1 MTAQVL
7 ENLLHQAEC
16 LPTNERLLLIER
28 LIKGVQTIK
37 PSSVAIGVDA
47 LAILNKNGFIGC
59 LHSNNE
65 ELSQNYKKLLDWNH
79 KL

>member
-1 MTAQVL
+1 MTTQVL
-7 ENLLHQAEC
+7 ENLLHQVEC
-16 LPTNERLLLIER
+16 LPTDERLLLIER
-28 LIKGVQTIK
+28 LVKGVQTIK
-37 PSSVAIGVDA
+37 HSPVAIGVDA

-59 LHSNNE
+59 LHSNE